1 MSSHS
6 PSEGSSDLTRRRLL
20 AGAGLAGVGAVLA
33 ACGSSTKSATPATT
47 AAGAATTAAAAATTA
62 APAATTAKAAA
73 ATTAAAAAAAGKAKG
88 DLTFGSNYSNDK
100 PKAAVQAMVDGFGN
114 KDVKVK
120 VNTTDHN
127 TFQDNIVQ
135 YLQQPDDVISWFAGY
150 RMQTVAA
157 KGLIGDISD
166 VWAKA
171 VGLGDAFKKASTAAD
186 GKQYF
191 MPLYYYPWGV
201 HYKKSV
207 FADKGY
213 KVPVTWDEWMAL
225 LEKMKADK
233 ITPLAAANDGGWPQ
247 MGMFDQLNMRT
258 NGYDFH
264 VGLMAGKEKWT
275 DERVV
280 NVFKAWEKLIPF
292 QQAGVNGRK
301 WEEGAAAL
309 GAKEVGMYLIG
320 TFLTGQ
326 YKVQAD
332 IDDIDFFAFPS
343 IDAKYGQDAVE
354 APIDGFM
361 MAAKPKNPEAAK
373 EFLAYIGTAA
383 AEEAYLKVDP
393 SAVAANSKAS
403 TANYSAIQK
412 KSAQFVGKAKQISQF
427 LDRDTDPTFVD
438 QVKPVLAGFL
448 EDPKSIDGALKALEE
463 KKVAIF
469 KA

>member
-47 AAGAATTAAAAATTA
+47 AAGAATTAAGAASTAAPATTAKAAEATTA
-62 APAATTAKAAA
+62 APAM
-73 ATTAAAAAAAGKAKG
+73 AGKAKG
-88 DLTFGSNYSNDK
+88 DVTFGSNYSNDK
-100 PKAAVQAMVDGFGN
+100 PKAALQAMVDGFGN

-127 TFQDNIVQ
+127 TFQDNISQ

-171 VGLGDAFKKASTAAD
+171 DGLSDAFKKASTAAD

-201 HYKKSV
+201 HYKKSL
-207 FADKGY
+207 FAEKGY
-213 KVPVTWDEWMAL
+213 KVPVSWDEWMAL
-225 LEKMKADK
+225 LDKMKTDK
-233 ITPLAAANDGGWPQ
+233 ITPLVAANDGKWPQ

-264 VGLMAGKEKWT
+264 VSLMAGKEKWT
-275 DERVV
+275 DDRVM
-280 NVFKAWEKLIPF
+280 NVFKTWEKIIPF
-292 QQAGVNGRK
+292 QQAGANGRK

-309 GAKEVGMYLIG
+309 GAKEAGLYLIG

-332 IDDIDFFAFPS
+332 IDDIDFFAFPT
-343 IDAKYGQDAVE
+343 IDAKHGQDAVE

-383 AEEAYLKVDP
+383 AQENYLKIDP

-412 KSAQFVGKAKQISQF
+412 KSAEFVGKAKQISQF

-448 EDPKSIDGALKALEE
+448 EDPKTIGDALKSLEE
-463 KKVAIF
+463 KKAAIF

>member
-33 ACGSSTKSATPATT
+33 ACGSSTKSATPATP
-47 AAGAATTAAAAATTA
+47 AAAAATTAAAAATTA
-62 APAATTAKAAA
+62 APAATTA
-73 ATTAAAAAAAGKAKG
+73 AAAAASGKAKG

-100 PKAAVQAMVDGFGN
+100 PKAALQAMVDGFGN

-127 TFQDNIVQ
+127 TFQDNIIQ

-166 VWAKA
+166 VWAKTD
-171 VGLGDAFKKASTAAD
+171 GLGDAYKKASTAAD

-264 VGLMAGKEKWT
+264 VSLMAGKEKWT
-275 DERVV
+275 DDRVV
-280 NVFKAWEKLIPF
+280 NVFKTWEKLIPF
-292 QQAGVNGRK
+292 QQAGANGRK

-393 SAVAANSKAS
+393 SNVAANSKAS

-412 KSAQFVGKAKQISQF
+412 KSAEFVGKAKQISQF
-427 LDRDTDPTFVD
+427 LDRDTDPTFANE
-438 QVKPVLAGFL
+438 VKPVFAGFL
-448 EDPKSIDGALKALEE
+448 EDPKSIEGALKLLEE

>member
-47 AAGAATTAAAAATTA
+47 AAGAATTTA
-62 APAATTAKAAA
+62 GAATTAKAAA
-73 ATTAAAAAAAGKAKG
+73 VATAGKAKG
-88 DLTFGSNYSNDK
+88 DLSFGSNFSNDK
-100 PKAAVQAMVDGFGN
+100 PKAALQAMVDGFGN

-120 VNTTDHN
+120 INTTDHN

-171 VGLGDAFKKASTAAD
+171 DGLSDAYKKASTAAD

-201 HYKKSV
+201 HYKKSL
-207 FADKGY
+207 FAEKGY
-213 KVPVTWDEWMAL
+213 KVPVSWDEWMAL
-225 LEKMKADK
+225 LDKMKTDK
-233 ITPLAAANDGGWPQ
+233 ITPLVAANDGKWPQ

-264 VGLMAGKEKWT
+264 VSLMAGKEKWT
-275 DERVV
+275 DDRVV
-280 NVFKAWEKLIPF
+280 NVFKTWEKLIPF
-292 QQAGVNGRK
+292 QQAGANGRK

-309 GAKEVGMYLIG
+309 GAKEAGLYLIG

-332 IDDIDFFAFPS
+332 IDDIDFFAFPT

-383 AEEAYLKVDP
+383 AEEAYLKIDP
-393 SAVAANSKAS
+393 SNVAANSKAS

-412 KSAQFVGKAKQISQF
+412 KSAEFVGKAKQISQF

-448 EDPKSIDGALKALEE
+448 EDPKTIGEALKSLEE

>member
-47 AAGAATTAAAAATTA
+47 AAGAATTAAGAATTA
-62 APAATTAKAAA
+62 AAAATTAKAAA
-73 ATTAAAAAAAGKAKG
+73 ATTAAAAMAGKAKG
-88 DLTFGSNYSNDK
+88 DLSFGSNFSNDK
-100 PKAAVQAMVDGFGN
+100 PKAALQAMVDGFAN

-127 TFQDNIVQ
+127 TFQDGIVQ

-171 VGLGDAFKKASTAAD
+171 DGLSDAFKKASTAAD

-201 HYKKSV
+201 HYKKSL
-207 FADKGY
+207 FAEKGY
-213 KVPVTWDEWMAL
+213 KVPVSWDEWMAL
-225 LEKMKADK
+225 LDKMKTDK
-233 ITPLAAANDGGWPQ
+233 LTPLVAANDGKWPQ

-264 VGLMAGKEKWT
+264 VSLMAGKEKWT
-275 DERVV
+275 DDRVM
-280 NVFKAWEKLIPF
+280 NVFKTWEKLIPF
-292 QQAGVNGRK
+292 QQAGANGRK

-309 GAKEVGMYLIG
+309 GAKEAGLYLIG

-332 IDDIDFFAFPS
+332 IDDIDFFAFPT
-343 IDAKYGQDAVE
+343 IDAKHGQDAVE

-373 EFLAYIGTAA
+373 EFLAYIGTGAA
-383 AEEAYLKVDP
+383 QENYLKVDP

-412 KSAQFVGKAKQISQF
+412 KSAEFVGKAKQISQF

-448 EDPKSIDGALKALEE
+448 EDPKTIGDALKSLEE
-463 KKVAIF
+463 KKAAIF

>member
-1 MSSHS
+1 MSNHS

-33 ACGSSTKSATPATT
+33 ACGSSKSASPAATT
-47 AAGAATTAAAAATTA
+47 AAGAATTAAGT
-62 APAATTAKAAA
+62 
-73 ATTAAAAAAAGKAKG
+73 ATTAAAAATTAQAAATTAAGAAMGKAKG

-100 PKAAVQAMVDGFGN
+100 PKLALQAMVDGFGN

-127 TFQDNIVQ
+127 SFQDNIVQ

-166 VWAKA
+166 VWGKA
-171 VGLGDAFKKASTAAD
+171 DGLSDAFKKASTAAD

-207 FADKGY
+207 FAEKGY
-213 KVPVTWDEWMAL
+213 KIPVTWDEWMAL
-225 LEKMKADK
+225 LEKMKSDK
-233 ITPLAAANDGGWPQ
+233 ITPLSAANDGGWPQ

-264 VGLMAGKEKWT
+264 VSLMAGKEKWT

-280 NVFKAWEKLIPF
+280 NVFKTWEKLIPF
-292 QQAGVNGRK
+292 QQAGANGRK

-309 GAKEVGMYLIG
+309 GAKETGMYLIG

-361 MAAKPKNPEAAK
+361 MAAKPKNIEAAK

-383 AEEAYLKVDP
+383 AQQNYLKVDP

-403 TANYSAIQK
+403 TADYSAIQK
-412 KSAQFVGKAKQISQF
+412 KSAEFVGKAKQISQF

-448 EDPKSIDGALKALEE
+448 EDPKSIDGALKSLEE
-463 KKVAIF
+463 KKATIF